1 MTLDVTTP
9 TTTAHTF
16 AGRGFYTVFL
26 FSVFFFCS
34 LVYHISCP
42 SELCKLVGWFFL
54 SLERLV
60 VSIKLLWD
68 CICYSTIMHW
78 LVVSWLEAYVLGFI
92 FVCLSPVFFFL
103 CYIFRLVLVAF
114 PLLLCLNGYVFCW
127 LHIFLFLGCSL
138 LPGSQIMLLKQN
150 VMCCCLQI
158 SFIY

>member
-42 SELCKLVGWFFL
+42 SKLCKLVGWFFL

-68 CICYSTIMHW
+68 CICYYSTIMH
-78 LVVSWLEAYVLGFI
+78 
-92 FVCLSPVFFFL
+92 
-103 CYIFRLVLVAF
+103 
-114 PLLLCLNGYVFCW
+114 
-127 LHIFLFLGCSL
+127 
-138 LPGSQIMLLKQN
+138 
-150 VMCCCLQI
+150 
-158 SFIY
+158 